1 MAYLV
6 LVRHGKSQWNKD
18 GLWTG
23 WRDIPL
29 APEGHAEAKRTGKE
43 LKNIHFNYAYTSDLI
58 RAQETLDDI
67 LQEINQTTLSVTKA
81 SEIKERNYGDFTEKN
96 KWDIKNTIGEE
107 EFQKIRRS
115 WNFAPPNGESLQNVY
130 DRVIPYYTTEILPKL
145 LEGDNV
151 LVAAHGNSLRALVK
165 HLENIDEADIA
176 KLEFGL
182 GEAYVYQID
191 KDGKIVS
198 KEIRGV
204 NPEAGKV

>member
-6 LVRHGKSQWNKD
+6 LVRHGKSQWNKN

-29 APEGHAEAKRTGKE
+29 APEGLQEAKRTGEE

-58 RAQETLDDI
+58 RAQQTLDEI
-67 LQEINQTTLSVTKA
+67 LKVINQTTLSVTKA
-81 SEIKERNYGDFTEKN
+81 SEIKERNYGDYTEKN

-115 WNFAPPNGESLQNVY
+115 WNYAPPNGESLQNVY
-130 DRVIPYYTTEILPKL
+130 DRVIPYYTAEILPKL
-145 LEGDNV
+145 QEGDNV
-151 LVAAHGNSLRALVK
+151 IVAAHGNSLRALVK
-165 HLENIDEADIA
+165 YLEHISDDDIS

-191 KDGKIVS
+191 TEGKVVS
-198 KEIRGV
+198 KEIRGI
-204 NPEAGKV
+204 NPEAGKI